1 MTQCILNER
10 NRKGCG
16 NCPPTCPHRIAL
28 SGLDGNGGR
37 IASAGVPNKY
47 RHLTAA
53 SSPARNDQA
62 EVYAKIDE
70 YITHFN
76 GSLYL
81 FSIATGTGK
90 TTSASAVLN
99 EYIIRDYLSALKD
112 GKQPSQKPA
121 YFLDVNEWQTL
132 YNGFNRKGVPQ
143 DIAEEYSRPYYS
155 QMEAAKHAPFAV
167 LDDIGVRQATDAFR
181 GDLHTIINYRVANEL
196 PTVYTSNIPLIN
208 STKPINRIEANKPY
222 DMMDVF
228 DVRLLDRMRENCEV
242 LEFVGRSKR
251 GGKR

>member
-1 MTQCILNER
+1 MVTCILNER
-10 NRKGCG
+10 NRKGCDS
-16 NCPPTCPHRIAL
+16 CPPTCPHKIAL
-28 SGLDGNGGR
+28 SGLNGQGGR
-37 IASAGVPNKY
+37 IASAGVPAKY
-47 RHLTAA
+47 RHLTVA
-53 SSPARNDQA
+53 SSPARDSQS
-62 EVYAKIDE
+62 EVYAKIDA

-81 FSIATGTGK
+81 FSAATGTGK
-90 TTSASAVLN
+90 TTSASAILN
-99 EYIIRDYLSALKD
+99 EYIIRDYLTALKD

-132 YNGFNRKGVPQ
+132 YNGFNRKGIPQ
-143 DIAEEYSRPYYS
+143 DIAEKYSRPYYA

-208 STKPINRIEANKPY
+208 STKPADRIEANKPY
-222 DMMDVF
+222 DMLDVF
-228 DVRLLDRMRENCEV
+228 DIRLLDRMRENCEV
-242 LEFVGRSKR
+242 LTFVGRSKR
-251 GGKR
+251 GGKK